1 MIFGGEFISG
11 IDLVD
16 IMLWLF
22 TLFFFGLVFYL
33 QQESRRE
40 GYPVESDTTGD
51 VEESGIVWF
60 PPPKTFR
67 LPHGEGEVT
76 VPHGPRDERKH
87 ALVRTA
93 PWPGAPY
100 APTGDPMLA
109 GVGPGSY
116 AERADV
122 PDRTTSG
129 KTRIAPLRVCE
140 GFKPFDKDPDPRGM
154 NVVGADGK
162 VGGEVVDLWVDRSE
176 AFFRY
181 LEVETGTDGN
191 SRRVLLP
198 MTFVVIDNAKK
209 QVKVDAVLG
218 SHFAKA
224 PRTKSPD
231 EVTRLEEDKIAGFF
245 GGGKLYATQSR
256 VESLV

>member
-11 IDLVD
+11 VDLVD

-22 TLFFFGLVFYL
+22 TIFFFGLVFYL

-40 GYPVESDTTGD
+40 GYPLESDTTGE
-51 VEESGIVWF
+51 VEDSGVIWF
-60 PPPKTFR
+60 PPEKTFL
-67 LPHGEGEVT
+67 LPHGEGEVS

-93 PWPGAPY
+93 NWPGAPY

-116 AERADV
+116 AERADR
-122 PDRTTSG
+122 PDMTNG
-129 KTRIAPLRVCE
+129 GETRIAPLRDCK
-140 GFKPFDKDPDPRGM
+140 GYQPSDKDPDPRGM
-154 NVVGADGK
+154 PVYGADGK
-162 VGGEVVDLWVDRSE
+162 LGGEVVDLWVDRSE
-176 AFFRY
+176 AIFRY
-181 LEVETGTDGN
+181 LEIETGADGG

-198 MTFVVIDNAKK
+198 MTFAVVNNGKKRID
-209 QVKVDAVLG
+209 VDAVLG

-224 PRTKSPD
+224 PRTKAAD
-231 EVTRLEEDKIAGFF
+231 QVTRLEEDKIAGFY